1 MVVIIAHVFV
11 LTEKTAVANVP
22 ANCTTVDTSVMVAA
36 PSTVTLCMVSLL
48 AYSTAPAAAN
58 R

>member
-1 MVVIIAHVFV
+1 MVVVIAHVFA

-22 ANCTTVDTSVMVAA
+22 ANCTTVYTSVMVAA

-48 AYSTAPAAAN
+48 A
-58 R
+58 